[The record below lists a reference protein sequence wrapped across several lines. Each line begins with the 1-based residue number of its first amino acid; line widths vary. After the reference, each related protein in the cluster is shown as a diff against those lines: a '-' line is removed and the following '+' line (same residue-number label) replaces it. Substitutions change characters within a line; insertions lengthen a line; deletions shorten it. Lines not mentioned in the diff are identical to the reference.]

1 MNTYQKAGKQTNKK
15 SRGKWSN
22 IHMIFE
28 AVLFDLDG
36 TLIDTLDDIGDAV
49 NRVLS
54 KKNFPTHTY
63 SAYRD
68 FVGDGSR
75 ILIERALPEK
85 YRNDKII
92 DACYKE
98 YIEDYSQNY
107 NVKSNLYDGI
117 PHLLDTLTENGLR
130 LAVLSNKP
138 DAITQNCVNTFLSTW
153 HFDVVFGQRD
163 SVPLKPNPQGA
174 LETAKKMS
182 IPPPHFLYLGD
193 TAIDMK
199 TAVSAGMFPVGVL
212 WGFRPLKEL
221 MENGACAVI
230 DEPMA
235 LLDIINT

>member
-1 MNTYQKAGKQTNKK
+1 
-15 SRGKWSN
+15 
-22 IHMIFE
+22 MIFQ
-28 AVLFDLDG
+28 AVIFDLDG
-36 TLIDTLDDIGDAV
+36 TLIDTLDDIGDSV

-54 KKNFPTHTY
+54 DKNFPTHTNLD
-63 SAYRD
+63 YRN

-75 ILIERALPEK
+75 MLIERALPEQ
-85 YRNDKII
+85 YRKDAII

-98 YIEDYSQNY
+98 YIEDYSQKY

-117 PHLLDTLTENGLR
+117 PQLLDALSVKGLR

-138 DAITQNCVNTFLSTW
+138 DAITQNCVKTFLSAW

-163 SVPLKPNPQGA
+163 SVPRKPNPQGA
-174 LETAKKMS
+174 VETAEKMS
-182 IPPPHFLYLGD
+182 ILPSRFLYLGD
-193 TAIDMK
+193 TGIDMK

-221 MENGACAVI
+221 MENGASAVI

-235 LLDIINT
+235 LLDIITGVQDPSAI